1 MKIVKYLFFL
11 VLLVFIGSAIY
22 FGTKDGTFSIRDS
35 KTVEA
40 PLSMVFSHVNNL
52 EKWETWNIWNKD
64 TADFRFHV
72 SEKTTGEGAAI
83 QWEDGE
89 DKDEYQLTTTK
100 VIPEKEIV
108 QQITYSTFF
117 GERTGTMIW
126 TFEEVNENTKI
137 DWIFEG
143 EHTLTDKIYQAFSNK
158 NFKNVWTARKH
169 RALENLDT
177 FLLKSMD
184 VYAIYVDG
192 VTHYSGGYYLFTSSV
207 AKTENVYERM
217 VPMLSTVQNFIAAN
231 NIRTGGAPFIL
242 YNELDTVSNNV
253 IFSVGIPV
261 RERIITPESS
271 TVVGAFQ
278 EAFTAVK
285 TTLKGKLHNVT
296 EAYREAEQFMRNNG
310 YVRDE
315 SRKIVEVFSINKQD
329 DLNPAQWVTEI
340 YIPILPQP
348 QVSEL

>member
-40 PLSMVFSHVNNL
+40 PLSMVFNHVNNL
-52 EKWETWNIWNKD
+52 EKWEAWHIWNKD

-72 SEKTTGEGAAI
+72 SEKTTGEGAVI
-83 QWEDGE
+83 QWEDDE

-158 NFKNVWTARKH
+158 NFKNVWTARKQ

-184 VYAIYVDG
+184 VYAIHVDG

-207 AKTENVYERM
+207 AKTE
-217 VPMLSTVQNFIAAN
+217 
-231 NIRTGGAPFIL
+231 
-242 YNELDTVSNNV
+242 
-253 IFSVGIPV
+253 
-261 RERIITPESS
+261 
-271 TVVGAFQ
+271 
-278 EAFTAVK
+278 
-285 TTLKGKLHNVT
+285 
-296 EAYREAEQFMRNNG
+296 
-310 YVRDE
+310 
-315 SRKIVEVFSINKQD
+315 
-329 DLNPAQWVTEI
+329 
-340 YIPILPQP
+340 
-348 QVSEL
+348 